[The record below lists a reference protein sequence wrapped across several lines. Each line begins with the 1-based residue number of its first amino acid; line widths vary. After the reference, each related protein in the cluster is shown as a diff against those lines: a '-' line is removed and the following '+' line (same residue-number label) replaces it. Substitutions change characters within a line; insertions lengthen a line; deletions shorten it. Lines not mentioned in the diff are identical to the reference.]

1 MYIKRN
7 GSCKIQIFVIIKIYF
22 ISTYLTIDSITPMHP
37 LRNWALKFHEYLS
50 DGLEPTKGEVIP
62 QIKVVQ

>member
-1 MYIKRN
+1 
-7 GSCKIQIFVIIKIYF
+7 
-22 ISTYLTIDSITPMHP
+22 MHP

-62 QIKVVQ
+62 QIKVVQWNLIEVIFCQEVPHPDKYLCHLLFFYSNR